1 MKGLVERLGARLRS
15 GGGDE
20 HEGPL
25 VSGARAAGIV
35 AVLLLASAPL
45 VLAYS
50 TLVLTS
56 FADTIVSNPWVR
68 VDWTIENWLRFFRG
82 ELSPTAAQ
90 VYTPGDILRF
100 IWNTFFVAAG
110 VTLVVLAAS
119 VTSAYAFSRM
129 SFRGRVTGLKGLLM
143 LHAFPGVALI
153 VGVYT
158 MYIWLL
164 DAIPKD
170 YRLAYSFAFVI
181 IARASLEIPMA
192 IWILKGFFDRVP
204 WELEW
209 AVIIDG
215 GSRWTALRHAV
226 LPLVKP
232 GIAAVAIFAFLAGWE
247 DLIYVM
253 VFLPPEEKT
262 LATYIESQLAGG
274 SLETSY
280 LPIVAAAGT
289 LYLLPT
295 ILFFV
300 TTQRLLLETMSG
312 GLKG

>member
-1 MKGLVERLGARLRS
+1 MPWLPRLRR

-20 HEGPL
+20 TEGPL
-25 VSGARAAGIV
+25 VRGRKALMIIAA
-35 AVLLLASAPL
+35 LLAASLPL
-45 VLAYS
+45 IMAYS
-50 TLVLTS
+50 TLILTS
-56 FADTIVSNPWVR
+56 FANTIVSNPWVK
-68 VDWTIENWLRFFRG
+68 VDWTIENWVRFFRG
-82 ELSPTAAQ
+82 ELAPTGAAI
-90 VYTPGDILRF
+90 YTTREILGW
-100 IWNTFFVAAG
+100 ILNTFIVAAG
-110 VTLVVLAAS
+110 VTLVVLASS

-129 SFRGRVTGLKGLLM
+129 NFRWRVGGLRLLIL

-153 VGVYT
+153 VGVYAV
-158 MYIWLL
+158 YVYLQ
-164 DAIPKD
+164 AFIPRE
-170 YRLAYSFAFVI
+170 YNVAYSFTWVI
-181 IARASLEIPMA
+181 LARASLEIPMA

-209 AVIIDG
+209 SVLVDG

-247 DLIYVM
+247 DLIYVL
-253 VFLPPEEKT
+253 VFLPPDQKT
-262 LATYIESQLAGG
+262 LATYIEGQLAGA
-274 SLETSY
+274 SLETTY

-300 TTQRLLLETMSG
+300 ATQRLLLETMSG
-312 GLKG
+312 GIKG